1 MRNFFFKSKKIGIFN
16 EIIFLKITIFQL
28 FILIKYILMKY
39 QTNRNIKSYNFQIKY
54 FNKLNILNELIKI
67 YAILYDSYRD
77 GYTKPKFLNKN
88 YSYFSIKQDK
98 LGICIC
104 SIAKNENLYIKEF
117 INYYYLLGVDKII
130 IYDNN
135 DIEGETFDNILKYYI
150 NNHFIEIIDVRGISS
165 IQIPIY
171 NYCYKKNKDIYDW
184 IGFIDIDEYLYIKN
198 EKSIKNYFFSNRFK
212 KCQTIYFNWIIYS
225 DNDKIKYEN
234 KPLNKRFTIQKSTS
248 IEGKSFVRGGFN
260 NLIMPTTMIPGIN
273 IYYFCNSNGGNIYPR
288 NFYNNKFEKNPK
300 AYIKHYYTKTV
311 EEFCYKLCKGNAHF
325 NKFHHNYNNII
336 KGRINLFFLLN
347 KITKE
352 KIKILENCTGINLQ
366 KYLKKENNL

>member
-1 MRNFFFKSKKIGIFN
+1 MKINIIKKIKGENDYFKIKRKFSFKTLSLKSVKN
-16 EIIFLKITIFQL
+16 RINTLIHSLLFKIIIVMIIILIIF
-28 FILIKYILMKY
+28 IKEIYILYFRDYKVCLCVVGKLENNYAVEFVEHYKKY
-39 QTNRNIKSYNFQIKY
+39 
-54 FNKLNILNELIKI
+54 
-67 YAILYDSYRD
+67 
-77 GYTKPKFLNKN
+77 
-88 YSYFSIKQDK
+88 
-98 LGICIC
+98 GI
-104 SIAKNENLYIKEF
+104 
-117 INYYYLLGVDKII
+117 DKII

-135 DIEGETFDNILKYYI
+135 DIEGETIDNILKYYI

-171 NYCYKKNKDIYDW
+171 NYCYKKNKGIYDW

-198 EKSIKNYFFSNRFK
+198 EKNIKNYFFSNRFK

-248 IEGKSFVRGGFN
+248 IQGKSFVRGGFN
-260 NLIMPTTMIPGIN
+260 NLIMPTTMIPGVN

-325 NKFHHNYNNII
+325 NKYHHNYNNTI